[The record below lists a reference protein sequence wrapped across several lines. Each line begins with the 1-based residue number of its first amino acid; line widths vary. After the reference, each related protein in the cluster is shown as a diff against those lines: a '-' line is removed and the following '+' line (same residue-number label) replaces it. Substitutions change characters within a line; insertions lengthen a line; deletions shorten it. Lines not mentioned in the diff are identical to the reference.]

1 MKIQIPNKDTAKGLI
16 TMRGA
21 VGGSTTFCKNSEKA
35 FFSIHLWTLCFIVY
49 EVVGT
54 DHYTIVKQSLL

>member
-21 VGGSTTFCKNSEKA
+21 VGGFTTFCKNAENV
-35 FFSIHLWTLCFIVY
+35 FFFIIHLGTLCFIVY
-49 EVVGT
+49 EFVGT
-54 DHYTIVKQSLL
+54 DHYTIAK